1 MSTASPTA
9 PGSDREMTGER
20 QLTDAAARVLEHAK
34 RNGLTLVRILWCGND
49 GVVRAKATTVA
60 ALPRRL
66 ENGVGGTAALQA
78 MNALD
83 RMQVLPDAVPAREV
97 RLMPDPVTFRI
108 LPYAPR
114 TGALLGDHVRQRDA
128 LGLGDYFRLDGG
140 PEAVCQ
146 RTFLRRMEGR
156 LAERDTVLRVGF
168 ENEFSLATRNDGR
181 LAPLERAPALSTIA
195 LTASQDYADALVTAL
210 EAQGIAIEQYYA
222 EAGRGQ
228 QELSVAHR
236 GALRAADEQIFV
248 RESIR
253 GVASSLGLVASLA
266 PRPWLENDV
275 GNGSHVHFSLWSG
288 EGRSRFHTAGPP
300 DSLSGEARGFLAGV
314 LEHLPGLCGLTAPSF
329 NSYPQPWGGG
339 EPAWTRGRGAP
350 LRVRSS
356 ASREGAT
363 SAEFV
368 CVDASCNP
376 YLALGGLIAAGIDG
390 LVRGLLLPEPID
402 DAPPP
407 AVDGEQVPPDVGPE
421 ASSPQLPSTQSE
433 ALDAL
438 EADEVLMDALG
449 PSLAQSYLAVRR
461 SEWDVYSTGNST
473 QEQQG
478 HFLTY

>member
-1 MSTASPTA
+1 VSTASPTA
-9 PGSDREMTGER
+9 SGSDRKTTVETEA
-20 QLTDAAARVLEHAK
+20 TDAARVLEQAQLS
-34 RNGLTLVRILWCGND
+34 GLTLVRILWCGND
-49 GVVRAKATTVA
+49 GVIRAKATTIA
-60 ALPRRL
+60 ALPRRF

-83 RMQVLPDAVPAREV
+83 RMQLLPDSVPPREV

-114 TGALLGDHVRQRDA
+114 TGALLGDHVRERDA
-128 LGLGDYFRLDGG
+128 LALGDYFRLDSG
-140 PEAVCQ
+140 PEVVCQ
-146 RTFLRRMEGR
+146 RTFLRRMERR

-168 ENEFSLATRNDGR
+168 ENEFSLATRSDGR

-222 EAGRGQ
+222 EAGKGQ

-236 GALRAADEQIFV
+236 GSLRAADEQIFV
-248 RESIR
+248 RETIR
-253 GVASSLGLVASLA
+253 GVAAPLGLVASLA

-288 EGRSRFHTAGPP
+288 DGRSRFHTDGAS

-314 LEHLPGLCGLTAPSF
+314 LDHLPGLCGLTAPSY
-329 NSYPQPWGGG
+329 NSYPQAWGAA

-363 SAEFV
+363 SAELV

-407 AVDGEQVPPDVGPE
+407 AVDDEQVPPGVGPE
-421 ASSPQLPSTQSE
+421 ASSLLPSTQSE

-461 SEWDVYSTGNST
+461 SEWDVYSAANSAT
-473 QEQQG
+473 EQQG

>member
-1 MSTASPTA
+1 VSTASPTA
-9 PGSDREMTGER
+9 PGSDRKTTVET
-20 QLTDAAARVLEHAK
+20 QATDAAAHVLEQAQLS
-34 RNGLTLVRILWCGND
+34 GLTLVRILWCGND
-49 GVVRAKATTVA
+49 GVIRAKATTIA

-83 RMQVLPDAVPAREV
+83 RMQVLPDSVPPRDV

-128 LGLGDYFRLDGG
+128 LALGDYFRLDSG
-140 PEAVCQ
+140 PEVVCQ
-146 RTFLRRMEGR
+146 RTFLRRMERR

-168 ENEFSLATRNDGR
+168 ENEFSLATRSDGR

-222 EAGRGQ
+222 EAGKGQ

-248 RESIR
+248 RETIR
-253 GVASSLGLVASLA
+253 GVASSLALVASLA

-288 EGRSRFHTAGPP
+288 DGRSRFHTDGAS

-314 LEHLPGLCGLTAPSF
+314 LEHLPGLCGLTAPSY
-329 NSYPQPWGGG
+329 NSYPQAWGGA

-363 SAEFV
+363 SAELV

-402 DAPPP
+402 VAPPP
-407 AVDGEQVPPDVGPE
+407 DPDGEEVPPEAGPE
-421 ASSPQLPSTQSE
+421 ASSRQLPSTQSE

-438 EADEVLMDALG
+438 EADDVLMDALG
-449 PSLAQSYLAVRR
+449 SSLAQSYLAVRR
-461 SEWDVYSTGNST
+461 SEWDVYSAANSAT
-473 QEQQG
+473 EQQG